1 MKVAILTDSAAN
13 LLPSDIE
20 SISDLFVL
28 PLGIVIDGKTYR
40 DQIDISAK
48 EVYEQLDEHQ
58 ISTSLPTTS
67 DFIQLLD
74 QIKAKGYDHVMI
86 ISVSSGLSGTFNLLR
101 LATEDY
107 HGLSFTL
114 VDTKTIGAGQG
125 FMVLHALEW
134 LKAGKTPLEIVPLLT
149 KLRFEDSLAIYT
161 INTLKYL
168 RRGGRIGKVEGTIG
182 DILHVKPIITV
193 NDQGVYITLAKSL
206 GMNRSLLLMKQLL
219 ENKFKNSLIDLV
231 IHFGNEIDTAKELG
245 SKLLTQLNIRKLVYA
260 PLTPVLGIHTGPQMI
275 AYVACKV

>member
-20 SISDLFVL
+20 SQPDLFVL

-40 DQIDISAK
+40 DQVDISAK
-48 EVYEQLDEHQ
+48 DVYDQLDDHQ

-86 ISVSSGLSGTFNLLR
+86 ISVSSGLSGTFNSLR

-114 VDTKTIGAGQG
+114 VDTKTLGAGQG
-125 FMVLHALEW
+125 FMVLRALEW
-134 LKAGKTPLEIVPLLT
+134 LKAGKTPEEIVPLLT